1 MINTKAEITEWI
13 AEARTV
19 ESAELPMPATLIRAL
34 MAQSVIDNWPR
45 YEIAEDGDG
54 QPVALRFGSPAAA
67 NKALEMLAKDAGLLI
82 SARLRTLAV
91 NGPHRCKV
99 TRGVLIWF
107 WPGMVKRSWL
117 N

>member
-67 NKALEMLAKDAGLLI
+67 NKALEMLAKDAGM
-82 SARLRTLAV
+82 LADSVKVSGGIEIRINGV
-91 NGPHRCKV
+91 NLDDL
-99 TRGVLIWF
+99 T
-107 WPGMVKRSWL
+107 
-117 N
+117 